1 MECDAEIDTRQHS
14 PTAHT
19 CTTREDMSD
28 GTHEYAVEMM
38 DGEEER
44 NGEWE

>member
-1 MECDAEIDTRQHS
+1 
-14 PTAHT
+14 
-19 CTTREDMSD
+19 MSD

>member
-14 PTAHT
+14 PP
-19 CTTREDMSD
+19 RDDMSD